1 MNNDIAGCILA
12 EAEDLGA
19 AAGTHCHAYKK
30 AAVVI
35 IVCYG
40 AVMGIRAMKLV
51 LSNAVRNFKS
61 VADTINYFVYK

>member
-1 MNNDIAGCILA
+1 MSLQLYFAKRCRSSVIA

-40 AVMGIRAMKLV
+40 AVMGIRAIKMA
-51 LSNAVRNFKS
+51 LSNAARIF
-61 VADTINYFVYK
+61 